1 MASAENRT
9 DSIKRFIIR
18 AQSYEIRKRNE
29 KKKQKY
35 FLLSALFSTFAH
47 RMLEVKKSRKAD
59 LEHGR
64 WARFAL
70 GLVVALAFLFVGLN
84 YSLTPDDPLDD
95 PDLLDMLS
103 MDEELPSMMQLEN
116 ELALAPKV
124 EPEPSKKLV
133 VAEEEEQVEPLTD
146 DEPVET
152 DMDNDMSALD
162 DEEEIEPPA
171 PMDDDVIS
179 FRIVQDLPQFPGG
192 AVEMMKWLQRNLKY
206 PPLAQERKIQ
216 GKVVAEFIVNKD
228 GSVTD
233 VKVVKSLNPMCDRE
247 VLRVLRMMPRWT
259 AGIENDQPC
268 RTKVCIPVVFKL

>member
-1 MASAENRT
+1 
-9 DSIKRFIIR
+9 
-18 AQSYEIRKRNE
+18 
-29 KKKQKY
+29 
-35 FLLSALFSTFAH
+35 
-47 RMLEVKKSRKAD
+47 MLEVKKSRKAD

-162 DEEEIEPPA
+162 GEEEIEPPA

>member
-233 VKVVKSLNPMCDRE
+233 VKVVSSFHPACDRE
-247 VLRVLRMMPRWT
+247 VLRVLRTMPRWT
-259 AGIENDQPC
+259 AGIQDGKPC
-268 RTKVCIPVVFKL
+268 RTKVCIPVIFKL

>member
-1 MASAENRT
+1 
-9 DSIKRFIIR
+9 
-18 AQSYEIRKRNE
+18 
-29 KKKQKY
+29 
-35 FLLSALFSTFAH
+35 
-47 RMLEVKKSRKAD
+47 MLEVKKSRKAD

-146 DEPVET
+146 DEPVEA

>member
-1 MASAENRT
+1 MDDGP
-9 DSIKRFIIR
+9 DS
-18 AQSYEIRKRNE
+18 
-29 KKKQKY
+29 
-35 FLLSALFSTFAH
+35 
-47 RMLEVKKSRKAD
+47 
-59 LEHGR
+59 R
-64 WARFAL
+64 WGWWL
-70 GLVVALAFLFVGLN
+70 HWPSSSLA
-84 YSLTPDDPLDD
+84 
-95 PDLLDMLS
+95 LLDMLS